1 VTPHDWH
8 DTRAPA
14 TAPKQRVGMRIDI
27 EADDGMV
34 RVTVYADTRVVLA
47 VTVYADTRVVL
58 AVTDVVADVVR
69 AEVAACLAVRP

>member
-1 VTPHDWH
+1 MTPHDWH

-47 VTVYADTRVVL
+47 VT
-58 AVTDVVADVVR
+58 DVVADVVR